1 MPQPDLPITMTDMK
15 RSGFLIIE
23 QVFASLILSIALVSL
38 AQFTSY
44 YTIQTHKVFK
54 MLKTTNYTQNFLNN
68 FNSVTSSLSNQDY
81 DVRDYAQ
88 TSYTA
93 PSKINTDCI
102 NNYCTLKI
110 FINELI
116 NNFQYNLVQIDS
128 TLKSVICLDR
138 APYNNPTEN
147 SPNCNGSGDLVL
159 KIFWQNGH
167 DTQEFIYK
175 LS

>member
-1 MPQPDLPITMTDMK
+1 MK

-44 YTIQTHKVFK
+44 YTIQTYTVFK
-54 MLKTTNYTQNFLNN
+54 MLKITNRTQEFLNN
-68 FNSVTSSLSNQDY
+68 FNSVTSRLSNQDY
-81 DVRDYAQ
+81 DVMDYVQ
-88 TSYTA
+88 TNYTA
-93 PSKINTDCI
+93 PSKISEECI
-102 NNYCTLKI
+102 NNYCSLKV

-138 APYNNPTEN
+138 TPYNNPTEN

>member
-44 YTIQTHKVFK
+44 YTIQTYTVFK
-54 MLKTTNYTQNFLNN
+54 MLKITNRTQNFLNN
-68 FNSVTSSLSNQDY
+68 FNAVTSRLSNQDY

-93 PSKINTDCI
+93 PSKISADCI
-102 NNYCTLKI
+102 NNYCSTRT

-116 NNFQYNLVQIDS
+116 NNFQYNLAQIS
-128 TLKSVICLDR
+128 SALKSAVCLDR
-138 APYNNPTEN
+138 TPYNNPTES

>member
-1 MPQPDLPITMTDMK
+1 MK
-15 RSGFLIIE
+15 ISGFLIIE
-23 QVFASLILSIALVSL
+23 QVFASLVLSISLVSL
-38 AQFTSY
+38 TQFTSY
-44 YTIQTHKVFK
+44 YTIQTNTALK
-54 MLKTTNYTQNFLNN
+54 MLIITNCTQNFLGN
-68 FNSVTSSLSNQDY
+68 FNTVTSRVSNQDY
-81 DVRDYAQ
+81 TVGDYAQ
-88 TSYTA
+88 TNYSA
-93 PSKINTDCI
+93 PNKTSANCI
-102 NNYCTLKI
+102 NNYCSLKV

-138 APYNNPTEN
+138 APYNNPTES

-159 KIFWQNGH
+159 KIFWRNRH